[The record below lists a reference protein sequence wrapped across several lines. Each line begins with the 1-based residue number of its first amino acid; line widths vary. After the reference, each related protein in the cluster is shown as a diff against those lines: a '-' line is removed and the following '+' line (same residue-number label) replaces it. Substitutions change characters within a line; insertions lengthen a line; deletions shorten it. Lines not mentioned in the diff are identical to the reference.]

1 MENVRL
7 NELPRKKH
15 KFDKEYKCTYP
26 LEMCW
31 LTDNGIRYEF
41 VKIENGITVWKY
53 TKTKSLA
60 LALAEFWGSMDKR
73 NYK

>member
-1 MENVRL
+1 MSVENK
-7 NELPRKKH
+7 PRH

-41 VKIENGITVWKY
+41 VKVENGVTVWKY
-53 TKTKSLA
+53 KKTKKLA
-60 LALAEFWGSMDKR
+60 LVLSEFWGSSVAK
-73 NYK
+73 